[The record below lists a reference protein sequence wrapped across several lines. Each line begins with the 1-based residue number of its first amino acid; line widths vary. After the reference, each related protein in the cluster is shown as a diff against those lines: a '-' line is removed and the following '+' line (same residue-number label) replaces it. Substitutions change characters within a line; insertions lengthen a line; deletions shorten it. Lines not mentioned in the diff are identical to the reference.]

1 MYFMIRPCTSAIA
14 GPSVTR
20 DSTII
25 LWKNRDTGTLD
36 NFVERVPSDGDR
48 IGYVALF
55 NAGDS
60 TLSQAWIGINEAGFG
75 ILNTASYNLVPDTA
89 VYRDREGCIMAD
101 ALGRCLRV
109 SDFET
114 MLDTLPR
121 PMGVQAN
128 FGVADRD
135 GNMAYY
141 EVWDTG
147 YTKYVMTPEDKG
159 LMIRTNYSYSG
170 DTVTQGYGYIR
181 HRNAEQLLRSAADR
195 RSVTPSLLVDTVS
208 CSFYHALYGMDV
220 IDTTTDEW
228 IVDQDFIPRH
238 STSASAAVVIDLR
251 GGEPTMYVAL
261 GYPPTARG
269 YEATPSYVPETMRP
283 LCEGYKS
290 EACNAAMERKKKIF
304 SIVRGS
310 GPRYI
315 NTCALREALK
325 ERHNSK

>member
-1 MYFMIRPCTSAIA
+1 MIRPCTSAIA

-25 LWKNRDTGTLD
+25 LWKNRDTGVLD
-36 NFVERVPSDGDR
+36 NFVERVPARNGR

-60 TLSQAWIGINEAGFG
+60 TLSQAWIGVNEVGFG

-89 VYRDREGCIMAD
+89 AYRDREGYIMAD
-101 ALGRCLRV
+101 ALGKCRQV
-109 SDFET
+109 NDFET
-114 MLDTLPR
+114 MLDTMAR
-121 PMGVQAN
+121 PMGVQTN

-141 EVWDTG
+141 EVWDAG
-147 YTKYVMTPEDKG
+147 YTKYVMTDEDKG

-170 DTVTQGYGYIR
+170 DTVTQGFGYIR
-181 HRNAEQLLRSAADR
+181 HSNAEHLLRGSADI
-195 RSVTPSLLVDTVS
+195 RSITPSLLVDTVS
-208 CSFYHALYGMDV
+208 CSFYHALYGKDL
-220 IDTTTDEW
+220 IDTTTADW
-228 IVDQDFIPRH
+228 LMDQDFIPRH

-269 YEATPSYVPETMRP
+269 YEASPSYVPETMRP
-283 LCEGYKS
+283 HCDGYRS

-315 NTCALREALK
+315 NTSALRKALK
-325 ERHNSK
+325 ERHDGK